1 MSARAV
7 SDAAVE
13 VLRYLL
19 DHPGLTDYQ
28 LDRHILNEHG
38 PVAVREVHAELERL
52 GLAEG
57 PVDEQS
63 QRRRWRLTP
72 EGERVARSELT

>member
-1 MSARAV
+1 MNVPRV
-7 SDAAVE
+7 SDAAIE

-19 DHPGLTDYQ
+19 DHPSLTDYQ
-28 LDRHILNEHG
+28 LDRHILNVHG

-57 PVDEQS
+57 PVDQQS
-63 QRRRWRLTP
+63 RRRRWRVTP
-72 EGERVARSELT
+72 EGERVARSERS